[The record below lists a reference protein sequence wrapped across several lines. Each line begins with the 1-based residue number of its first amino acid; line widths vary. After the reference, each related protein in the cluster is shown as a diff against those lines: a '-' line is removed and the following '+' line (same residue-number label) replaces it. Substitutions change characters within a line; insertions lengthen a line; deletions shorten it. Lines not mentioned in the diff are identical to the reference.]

1 MPNYAYKFANSIQLI
16 CHPRNQRGGKINL
29 LEFAATKQRKTRKTI
44 KIILPDQRGTYNS
57 LSIHCNK
64 HVYIYIRSNVTVV

>member
-44 KIILPDQRGTYNS
+44 KIILPDQRGTYLILFRFIVTNM
-57 LSIHCNK
+57 CT
-64 HVYIYIRSNVTVV
+64 YIYVVT